1 MTNSEASEIRT
12 ALARCRADEREAQ
25 SLQLAYE
32 SGHMA
37 RLVGEPESACPYR
50 RPERCNAWLRGWLEA
65 ERVLSEAEAVRSLC
79 PGERAKGLEALA
91 ELRAKLPFLGADG
104 DSRTD

>member
-12 ALARCRADEREAQ
+12 ALARCRADERETQ
-25 SLQLAYE
+25 SMQLAYE

-65 ERVLSEAEAVRSLC
+65 ERVLSEAEAVRSLS
-79 PGERAKGLEALA
+79 PVERAKGLEALA

-104 DSRTD
+104 DEQTG

>member
-1 MTNSEASEIRT
+1 MSNGEASEIRS
-12 ALARCRADEREAQ
+12 ALARCRAEEREAQ
-25 SLQLAYE
+25 FLRLAYE

-37 RLVGEPESACPYR
+37 RLVGEPETACPYR

-65 ERVLSEAEAVRSLC
+65 ERVLSEAEAMRTLS

-104 DSRTD
+104 DGRAD

>member
-1 MTNSEASEIRT
+1 MTNSETSEIRA
-12 ALARCRADEREAQ
+12 ALTRCRAEEREAQ
-25 SLQLAYE
+25 SLRLAYD

-37 RLVGEPESACPYR
+37 RLVGEPETACPYR

-65 ERVLSEAEAVRSLC
+65 ERVLSEAEAVRALS
-79 PGERAKGLEALA
+79 PGERAKGLEALT

-104 DSRTD
+104 DGRAD